1 MQNKKSFKESIMTLF
16 KAVKFGTL
24 VLVIGL
30 TVSLAGCSSSFFADN
45 SNLCIGDNG
54 VYQRCGG
61 NSGDSASAHGGA
73 SNMGNNSLLVH
84 ELLPE
89 YVEQLATDL
98 VANMHN
104 IKGYKAIA
112 ITSFVSFNSDLRQ
125 GDLFGNQLS
134 ELMYG
139 QLQQLDLSL
148 ADHNVRNYVET
159 TPSGAF
165 ALSREFNEY
174 DDLPFDYV
182 LTGTW
187 VRAKKGIIV
196 NARIVGLYNKKVIT
210 TASTLIPN
218 FILSADYNN

>member
-1 MQNKKSFKESIMTLF
+1 MQNKKSFKESIMILF
-16 KAVKFGTL
+16 KAVKFGSLILTS
-24 VLVIGL
+24 GL
-30 TVSLAGCSSSFFADN
+30 ALSLAGCSTSFFPDN

-61 NSGDSASAHGGA
+61 NSGDSALTQGGA
-73 SNMGNNSLLVH
+73 SNVGNQSLLVH

-89 YVEQLATDL
+89 YVEQLAADL
-98 VANMHN
+98 VANMQN
-104 IKGYKAIA
+104 PEGYKAIA

-134 ELMYG
+134 ELMYSE
-139 QLQQLDLSL
+139 LQQLDISL
-148 ADHNVRNYVET
+148 ADHNLSNYVET
-159 TPSGAF
+159 TPNGAF

-187 VRAKKGIIV
+187 LRAKKGIIV

>member
-1 MQNKKSFKESIMTLF
+1 MTVFKV
-16 KAVKFGTL
+16 VKLGSLALTT
-24 VLVIGL
+24 GL
-30 TVSLAGCSSSFFADN
+30 ALSLAGCSSSFFADN

-61 NSGDSASAHGGA
+61 NSSDSPSAQGMA
-73 SNMGNNSLLVH
+73 SNMGNHGLLVH

-104 IKGYKAIA
+104 PDVFKAIA

-125 GDLFGNQLS
+125 GDIFGNQLS
-134 ELMYG
+134 ELMYNE
-139 QLQQLDLSL
+139 LHQLDISL

-187 VRAKKGIIV
+187 LRAKKGIIV

>member
-1 MQNKKSFKESIMTLF
+1 MKLYNSIKTGFL
-16 KAVKFGTL
+16 ALLT
-24 VLVIGL
+24 GL
-30 TVSLAGCSSSFFADN
+30 TFSLAGCSTSFFPDN

-61 NSGDSASAHGGA
+61 NSGDTSSAQGGA
-73 SNMGNNSLLVH
+73 SNMGNHSLLVH

-104 IKGYKAIA
+104 PEGYKAIA

-139 QLQQLDLSL
+139 QLQQLDISL
-148 ADHNVRNYVET
+148 ADHNLSNYVET
-159 TPSGAF
+159 TPNGAF
-165 ALSREFNEY
+165 ALSRDFNEY

-187 VRAKKGIIV
+187 LRAKKGIIV